1 MANNVVIL
9 GFGPA
14 AASAVEALRSQ
25 GCDANVDIVT
35 SGPAFCESPVL
46 TSYNAAGIVTRE
58 QGSIRTS
65 ALDDADTR
73 IFPNEKITFI
83 DVENQT
89 VKAASGR
96 EWPYSVCLIATG
108 ASPVLSGES
117 PLFECNPLMLRT
129 FDDAERLCATLA
141 AHPHAEVLV
150 SGTSMV
156 ALKAVE
162 ACIRREARP
171 VILGR
176 SPHILK
182 GSAHPCAASRMEGL
196 LEDQGIEFLLGE
208 TAEEARVLEDG
219 SVSVRFFHREK
230 PRVFDAV
237 LVAHGM
243 SPNIDFIGSAD
254 ISVDGGIV
262 VDALMRTSAPHVY
275 AAGDV
280 AKVPCLLGGRKVA
293 GLWLAARQ
301 QGKVAGANM
310 ARELCDEGR
319 ACTSD
324 ASAFAGGM
332 EYHGFLPANTI
343 KVGNALFAAAGM
355 IPSAE
360 DPFMVEE
367 VETENE
373 YLLKSY
379 LVQQD
384 GQALLCGFNLV
395 AKTGMT
401 GLFGK
406 LTDSI
411 GRMQAEITRN
421 ALQNAFGDF

>member
-1 MANNVVIL
+1 MANDVVIL

-25 GCDANVDIVT
+25 GCDANVDIIT
-35 SGPAFCESPVL
+35 AGPDSCESPVL

-58 QGSIRTS
+58 QGSIY
-65 ALDDADTR
+65 APVLDDANAR
-73 IFPNEKITFI
+73 IFSNEEIAFI
-83 DVENQT
+83 DTEGQT
-89 VKAASGR
+89 VKAVSGR
-96 EWPYSVCLIATG
+96 EWSYSVCLIATG

-117 PLFECNPLMLRT
+117 PLFGCNPLTLRT
-129 FDDAERLCATLA
+129 FEDAECLSAVLA
-141 AHPHAEVLV
+141 ARPHADVLI
-150 SGTSMV
+150 SGASMV
-156 ALKAVE
+156 ALKAAE
-162 ACIRREARP
+162 ACVRRDGRP
-171 VILGR
+171 TVLGR

-182 GSAHPCAASRMEGL
+182 GSAHPRAASRMETM
-196 LEDQGIEFLLGE
+196 LEEQGIELLLGE
-208 TAEEARVLEDG
+208 TAEKACVLEDG
-219 SVSVRFFHREK
+219 SVTVSFSHQEK

-243 SPNIDFIGSAD
+243 SPNVGFVENTNMH
-254 ISVDGGIV
+254 VDRGIV
-262 VDALMRTSAPHVY
+262 VDAFMRTSAPHVY

-280 AKVPCLLGGRKVA
+280 ATVPCLLGGSKVA

-301 QGKVAGANM
+301 QGKVAGVNM
-310 ARELCDEGR
+310 AKELCGEGR
-319 ACTSD
+319 ACISD
-324 ASAFAGGM
+324 ASAFVGGT

-343 KVGNALFAAAGM
+343 KVGDALFAAAGM

-360 DPFMVEE
+360 DPFAIEE
-367 VETENE
+367 IEAENE

-384 GQALLCGFNLV
+384 GRALLCGFNLV
-395 AKTGMT
+395 AKAGMA

-411 GRMQAEITRN
+411 GRMQAEIAHN
-421 ALQNAFGDF
+421 ALQGAFTDV

>member
-1 MANNVVIL
+1 MANDVVIL

-25 GCDANVDIVT
+25 GCDANVDIIT
-35 SGPAFCESPVL
+35 AGPASCESPVL

-58 QGSIRTS
+58 QGSIY
-65 ALDDADTR
+65 APVLDDANAR
-73 IFPNEKITFI
+73 IFPNEEIAFI
-83 DVENQT
+83 DTEGQT
-89 VKAASGR
+89 VKAVSGR
-96 EWPYSVCLIATG
+96 EWSYSVCLIATG

-117 PLFECNPLMLRT
+117 PLFGCNPLTLRT
-129 FDDAERLCATLA
+129 FEDAGCLSAVLA
-141 AHPHAEVLV
+141 ARPHADVLI

-156 ALKAVE
+156 ALKAAE
-162 ACIRREARP
+162 ACVRRDGRP
-171 VILGR
+171 TVLGR
-176 SPHILK
+176 SSHILK
-182 GSAHPCAASRMEGL
+182 GSAHPRAASRMETM
-196 LEDQGIEFLLGE
+196 LEEQGIELLLGE
-208 TAEEARVLEDG
+208 TAEKACVLEDG
-219 SVSVRFFHREK
+219 SVTVSFSHQEK

-243 SPNIDFIGSAD
+243 SPNVGFVENTNMH
-254 ISVDGGIV
+254 VDRGIV
-262 VDALMRTSAPHVY
+262 VDAFMRTSAPHVY

-280 AKVPCLLGGRKVA
+280 ATVPCLLGGSKVA

-301 QGKVAGANM
+301 QGKVAGMNM
-310 ARELCDEGR
+310 AKELCGEGR
-319 ACTSD
+319 ACISD
-324 ASAFAGGM
+324 ASAFVGGT

-343 KVGNALFAAAGM
+343 KVGDALFAAAGM

-360 DPFMVEE
+360 DPFAIEE
-367 VETENE
+367 IEAENE

-384 GQALLCGFNLV
+384 GRALLCGFNLV
-395 AKTGMT
+395 AKAGMA

-411 GRMQAEITRN
+411 GRMQAEIAHN
-421 ALQNAFGDF
+421 ALQGAFTDV

>member
-1 MANNVVIL
+1 MANDVVIL

-25 GCDANVDIVT
+25 GCDANVDIIT
-35 SGPAFCESPVL
+35 AGPASCESPVL

-58 QGSIRTS
+58 QGSIY
-65 ALDDADTR
+65 APVLDDANAR
-73 IFPNEKITFI
+73 IFPNEEIAFI
-83 DVENQT
+83 DTEGQT
-89 VKAASGR
+89 VKAVSGR
-96 EWPYSVCLIATG
+96 EWSYSVCLIATG

-117 PLFECNPLMLRT
+117 PLFGCNPLTLRT
-129 FDDAERLCATLA
+129 FEDAGCLSAVLA
-141 AHPHAEVLV
+141 ARPHADVLI

-156 ALKAVE
+156 ALKAAE
-162 ACIRREARP
+162 ACVRRDGRP
-171 VILGR
+171 TVLGR
-176 SPHILK
+176 SSHILK
-182 GSAHPCAASRMEGL
+182 GSAHPRAASRMETM
-196 LEDQGIEFLLGE
+196 LEEQGIELLLGE
-208 TAEEARVLEDG
+208 TAEKACVLEDG
-219 SVSVRFFHREK
+219 SVTVSFSHQEK

-243 SPNIDFIGSAD
+243 SPNVGFVENTNMH
-254 ISVDGGIV
+254 VDRGIV
-262 VDALMRTSAPHVY
+262 VDAFMRTSAPHVY

-280 AKVPCLLGGRKVA
+280 ATVPCLLGGSKVA

-301 QGKVAGANM
+301 QGKVAGVNM
-310 ARELCDEGR
+310 AKELCGEGR
-319 ACTSD
+319 ACISD
-324 ASAFAGGM
+324 ASAFVGGT

-343 KVGNALFAAAGM
+343 EVGDALFAAAGM

-360 DPFMVEE
+360 DPFAIEE
-367 VETENE
+367 IEAENE

-384 GQALLCGFNLV
+384 GRALLCGFNLV
-395 AKTGMT
+395 AKAGMA

-411 GRMQAEITRN
+411 GRMQAEIAHN
-421 ALQNAFGDF
+421 ALQGAFTDV

>member
-1 MANNVVIL
+1 MANDVVIL

-25 GCDANVDIVT
+25 GCDANVDIIT
-35 SGPAFCESPVL
+35 AGPDSCESPVL

-58 QGSIRTS
+58 QGSIY
-65 ALDDADTR
+65 APVLDDANAR
-73 IFPNEKITFI
+73 IFSNEEIAFI
-83 DVENQT
+83 DTEGQT
-89 VKAASGR
+89 VKAVSGR
-96 EWPYSVCLIATG
+96 EWSYSVCLIATG

-117 PLFECNPLMLRT
+117 PLFGCNPLTLRT
-129 FDDAERLCATLA
+129 FEDAECLSAVLA
-141 AHPHAEVLV
+141 ARPHADVLI

-156 ALKAVE
+156 ALKAAE
-162 ACIRREARP
+162 ACVRRDGRP
-171 VILGR
+171 TVLGR

-182 GSAHPCAASRMEGL
+182 GSAHPRAASRMETM
-196 LEDQGIEFLLGE
+196 LEEQGIELLLGE
-208 TAEEARVLEDG
+208 TAEKACVLEDG
-219 SVSVRFFHREK
+219 SVTVSFSHQEK

-243 SPNIDFIGSAD
+243 SPNVGFVENTNMH
-254 ISVDGGIV
+254 VDRGIV
-262 VDALMRTSAPHVY
+262 VDAFMRTSAPHVY

-280 AKVPCLLGGRKVA
+280 ATVPCLLGGSKVA

-301 QGKVAGANM
+301 QGKVAGVNM
-310 ARELCDEGR
+310 AKELCGEGR
-319 ACTSD
+319 ACISD
-324 ASAFAGGM
+324 ASAFVGGT

-343 KVGNALFAAAGM
+343 KVGDALFAAAGM

-360 DPFMVEE
+360 DPFAIEE
-367 VETENE
+367 IEAENE

-384 GQALLCGFNLV
+384 GRALLCGFNLV
-395 AKTGMT
+395 AKAGMA

-411 GRMQAEITRN
+411 GRMQAEIAHN
-421 ALQNAFGDF
+421 ALQGAFTDV

>member
-1 MANNVVIL
+1 MANDVVIL

-25 GCDANVDIVT
+25 GCDANVDIIT

-46 TSYNAAGIVTRE
+46 ASYNAAGTVTRE
-58 QGSIRTS
+58 QGSICGS
-65 ALDDADTR
+65 VLDDADVR
-73 IFPNEKITFI
+73 IFPNEEITSI
-83 DVENQT
+83 DTESQT
-89 VKAASGR
+89 VKSASGR

-117 PLFECNPLMLRT
+117 PLFECNPLTLRT
-129 FDDAERLCATLA
+129 FEDAERLSAVLA
-141 AHPHAEVLV
+141 ACPHAGVLL

-156 ALKAVE
+156 ALKAAEV
-162 ACIRREARP
+162 CIRRNARP
-171 VILGR
+171 TILGR

-182 GSAHPCAASRMEGL
+182 GSAHPRAASRMEAL
-196 LEDQGIEFLLGE
+196 LEDQGIELLLGE
-208 TAEEARVLEDG
+208 TAEKARVLEDG
-219 SVSVRFFHREK
+219 SVSVLLAHQEK
-230 PRVFDAV
+230 QRVFDAV

-243 SPNIDFIGSAD
+243 SPNIGFIENASIHA
-254 ISVDGGIV
+254 DGGII

-280 AKVPCLLGGRKVA
+280 ATVPCLLGGSKVA

-310 ARELCDEGR
+310 AKELRDEGG
-319 ACTSD
+319 ACVLRS
-324 ASAFAGGM
+324 SAFAGGM

-343 KVGNALFAAAGM
+343 KVGDALFAAAGM

-360 DPFMVEE
+360 DPFAIEE
-367 VETENE
+367 IETENE

-395 AKTGMT
+395 TKAGMT

-411 GRMQAEITRN
+411 GRMQAEIARN
-421 ALQNAFGDF
+421 ALQGVFTDV

>member
-1 MANNVVIL
+1 MANDVVIL

-25 GCDANVDIVT
+25 GCGANVDIIT
-35 SGPAFCESPVL
+35 AGPAFCESPVL
-46 TSYNAAGIVTRE
+46 TSYSVAGIVARE
-58 QGSIRTS
+58 QGSICTS
-65 ALDDADTR
+65 VLDDANVR
-73 IFPNEKITFI
+73 IFPNEEITSVDTEGQI
-83 DVENQT
+83 

-117 PLFECNPLMLRT
+117 PLFECSPLTLRT
-129 FDDAERLCATLA
+129 FEDAERLSTVLA
-141 AHPHAEVLV
+141 ARPHASILI

-156 ALKAVE
+156 ALKAAE
-162 ACIRREARP
+162 ACIRRDGRP
-171 VILGR
+171 TILGR

-182 GSAHPCAASRMEGL
+182 GSAHPRAASRMEAL
-196 LEDQGIEFLLGE
+196 LEDQGIELLLGE
-208 TAEEARVLEDG
+208 TAEKARVLEDG
-219 SVSVRFFHREK
+219 STSVSFSHREEPK
-230 PRVFDAV
+230 IFDAV

-243 SPNIDFIGSAD
+243 SPNIDFIENANIHAD
-254 ISVDGGIV
+254 RGIV
-262 VDALMRTSAPHVY
+262 VDAFMRTSVPHVY

-280 AKVPCLLGGRKVA
+280 AKAPCLLGGSKVA

-310 ARELCDEGR
+310 ARELRDKSG
-319 ACTSD
+319 AWMLGD
-324 ASAFAGGM
+324 SAPAGGM

-343 KVGNALFAAAGM
+343 KVGDALFAAAGM

-360 DPFMVEE
+360 DPFAIEE
-367 VETENE
+367 IETESE
-373 YLLKSY
+373 YLMKSY
-379 LVQQD
+379 LVLQD
-384 GQALLCGFNLV
+384 GRALLCGFNLV
-395 AKTGMT
+395 AKADMT

-411 GRMQAEITRN
+411 GRMQAEIARN
-421 ALQNAFGDF
+421 ALQGAFTDI

>member
-14 AASAVEALRSQ
+14 AASALEALRSW
-25 GCDANVDIVT
+25 GCEANLDIIT
-35 SGPAFCESPVL
+35 AGPARCEIPVL
-46 TSYNAAGIVTRE
+46 TSYGVAGIIERE
-58 QGSIRTS
+58 QGSIRIP
-65 ALDDADTR
+65 AADASNTR
-73 IFPNEKITFI
+73 IFPNERITSI
-83 DVENQT
+83 DTENRV

-117 PLFECNPLMLRT
+117 PLFECNPLTLRT
-129 FDDAERLCATLA
+129 FEDAERLSAVLA
-141 AHPHAEVLV
+141 ARPHAGVLI

-156 ALKAVE
+156 ALKAAE
-162 ACIRREARP
+162 ACIRRGGRP
-171 VILGR
+171 TILGR

-182 GSAHPCAASRMEGL
+182 GSAHPRAASRMEAL
-196 LEDQGIEFLLGE
+196 LEDQEIELLLGE
-208 TAEEARVLEDG
+208 TAEKARVLEDG
-219 SVSVRFFHREK
+219 SISVSFSHREE
-230 PRVFDAV
+230 PRIFDAV

-243 SPNIDFIGSAD
+243 SPNTGFIENANIRAD
-254 ISVDGGIV
+254 RGIV
-262 VDALMRTSAPHVY
+262 VDAFMRTSVPHVY

-280 AKVPCLLGGRKVA
+280 ATVPCLLGGSKVA

-310 ARELCDEGR
+310 ARELRDEGR
-319 ACTSD
+319 AYVSD
-324 ASAFAGGM
+324 ASAFADGM

-343 KVGNALFAAAGM
+343 KVGDTLFAAAGM

-360 DPFMVEE
+360 DPFVVEE
-367 VETENE
+367 IETENE
-373 YLLKSY
+373 YLMKSY
-379 LVQQD
+379 LVVQD
-384 GQALLCGFNLV
+384 GRALLCGFNLV
-395 AKTGMT
+395 AKAGMA

-411 GRMQAEITRN
+411 GRMQAEIARN
-421 ALQNAFGDF
+421 ALQGAFTDV

>member
-1 MANNVVIL
+1 MANDVVIL

-25 GCDANVDIVT
+25 GCDANVDIIT
-35 SGPAFCESPVL
+35 AGPTFCESPVL

-58 QGSIRTS
+58 QGSIYAS
-65 ALDDADTR
+65 ALDDANVR
-73 IFPNEKITFI
+73 IFPNEEITSL
-83 DVENQT
+83 DTESQT

-117 PLFECNPLMLRT
+117 PLFECDPLTLRT
-129 FDDAERLCATLA
+129 FEDAERLSAVLA
-141 AHPHAEVLV
+141 ARPHASILI

-156 ALKAVE
+156 ALKAAE
-162 ACIRREARP
+162 ACIRRGGRP
-171 VILGR
+171 TILGR

-182 GSAHPCAASRMEGL
+182 GSAHSRAASRMEAL
-196 LEDQGIEFLLGE
+196 LEDQGIELLLGE
-208 TAEEARVLEDG
+208 IAEKARVLKDG
-219 SVSVRFFHREK
+219 STSVSFSHQEEPK
-230 PRVFDAV
+230 IFDAV

-243 SPNIDFIGSAD
+243 SPNTDFIENANIHAD
-254 ISVDGGIV
+254 RGIV
-262 VDALMRTSAPHVY
+262 VDAFMRTSAPHVY

-280 AKVPCLLGGRKVA
+280 ATVPCLLGGSKVA

-301 QGKVAGANM
+301 QGKVAGTNM
-310 ARELCDEGR
+310 AKELRDEGR
-319 ACTSD
+319 ACASD
-324 ASAFAGGM
+324 VSAFAGSM

-343 KVGNALFAAAGM
+343 KVGAALFAAAGM

-360 DPFMVEE
+360 DPFAIEE
-367 VETENE
+367 IETENE

-379 LVQQD
+379 LVRQD
-384 GQALLCGFNLV
+384 GRALLSGFNLV
-395 AKTGMT
+395 AKADMA

-411 GRMQAEITRN
+411 GRMQAEIARS
-421 ALQNAFGDF
+421 ALQGAFTDV

>member
-1 MANNVVIL
+1 MANDVVIL

-25 GCDANVDIVT
+25 GCDANVDIIT
-35 SGPAFCESPVL
+35 AGPASCESPVL

-58 QGSIRTS
+58 QGSIY
-65 ALDDADTR
+65 APVLDDANAR
-73 IFPNEKITFI
+73 IFPNEEIAFI
-83 DVENQT
+83 DTEGQT
-89 VKAASGR
+89 VKAVSGR
-96 EWPYSVCLIATG
+96 EWSYSVCLIATG

-117 PLFECNPLMLRT
+117 PLFGCNPLTLRT
-129 FDDAERLCATLA
+129 FEDAGCLSAVLA
-141 AHPHAEVLV
+141 ARPHADVLI

-156 ALKAVE
+156 ALKAAE
-162 ACIRREARP
+162 ACVRRDGRP
-171 VILGR
+171 TVLGR
-176 SPHILK
+176 SSHILK
-182 GSAHPCAASRMEGL
+182 GSAHPRAASRMETM
-196 LEDQGIEFLLGE
+196 LEEQGIELLLGE
-208 TAEEARVLEDG
+208 TAEKACVLEDG
-219 SVSVRFFHREK
+219 SVTVSFSHQEK

-243 SPNIDFIGSAD
+243 SPNVGFVENTNMH
-254 ISVDGGIV
+254 VDRGIV
-262 VDALMRTSAPHVY
+262 VDAFMRTSAPHVY

-280 AKVPCLLGGRKVA
+280 ATVPCLLGGSKVA

-301 QGKVAGANM
+301 QGKVAGVNM
-310 ARELCDEGR
+310 AKELCGEGR
-319 ACTSD
+319 ACISD
-324 ASAFAGGM
+324 ASAFVGGT

-343 KVGNALFAAAGM
+343 KVGDALFAAAGM

-360 DPFMVEE
+360 DPFAIEE
-367 VETENE
+367 IEAENE

-384 GQALLCGFNLV
+384 GRALLCGFNLV
-395 AKTGMT
+395 AKAGMA

-411 GRMQAEITRN
+411 GRMQAEIAHN
-421 ALQNAFGDF
+421 ALQGAFTDV

>member
-1 MANNVVIL
+1 MANDVVIL

-25 GCDANVDIVT
+25 GCDANVDIIT

-58 QGSIRTS
+58 QGSIYAS
-65 ALDDADTR
+65 ALDDANTHV
-73 IFPNEKITFI
+73 FPNEEITSVDTEGQI
-83 DVENQT
+83 

-117 PLFECNPLMLRT
+117 PLFECNPLTLRT
-129 FDDAERLCATLA
+129 FEDAERLSAVLA
-141 AHPHAEVLV
+141 ARPHAGVLI

-156 ALKAVE
+156 ALKAAE
-162 ACIRREARP
+162 ACIRRGGRP
-171 VILGR
+171 TILGR

-182 GSAHPCAASRMEGL
+182 GSAHPRAASRMEGL
-196 LEDQGIEFLLGE
+196 LEDQEIELLLGE
-208 TAEEARVLEDG
+208 TAEKARVLEDG
-219 SVSVRFFHREK
+219 STSVSFSRQEE
-230 PRVFDAV
+230 PRVFDAI

-243 SPNIDFIGSAD
+243 SPNIDFIENASIHAD
-254 ISVDGGIV
+254 KGIV
-262 VDALMRTSAPHVY
+262 VDAFMRTSVPHVY

-280 AKVPCLLGGRKVA
+280 AKVPCLLGGSKVA

-310 ARELCDEGR
+310 AKELCDDGR
-319 ACTSD
+319 ACISD

-343 KVGNALFAAAGM
+343 KVGDALFAAAGM

-360 DPFMVEE
+360 ESFTIEKID
-367 VETENE
+367 TENE
-373 YLLKSY
+373 YLMKSY

-384 GQALLCGFNLV
+384 GRALLCGFNLV
-395 AKTGMT
+395 AKAGMT

-411 GRMQAEITRN
+411 GRMQAEIARN
-421 ALQNAFGDF
+421 ALQGAFTDV

>member
-1 MANNVVIL
+1 MANDVVIL

-25 GCDANVDIVT
+25 GCDANVDIIT
-35 SGPAFCESPVL
+35 AGPDSCESPVL

-58 QGSIRTS
+58 QGSIY
-65 ALDDADTR
+65 APVLDDANAR
-73 IFPNEKITFI
+73 IFSNEEIAFI
-83 DVENQT
+83 DTEGQT
-89 VKAASGR
+89 VKAVSGR
-96 EWPYSVCLIATG
+96 EWSYSVCLIATG

-117 PLFECNPLMLRT
+117 PLFGCNPLALRT
-129 FDDAERLCATLA
+129 FEDAECLSAVLA
-141 AHPHAEVLV
+141 ARPHADVLI

-156 ALKAVE
+156 ALKAAE
-162 ACIRREARP
+162 ACVRRDGRP
-171 VILGR
+171 TVLGR

-182 GSAHPCAASRMEGL
+182 GSAHPRAASRMETM
-196 LEDQGIEFLLGE
+196 LEEQGIELLLGE
-208 TAEEARVLEDG
+208 TAEKACVLEDG
-219 SVSVRFFHREK
+219 SVTVSFSHQEK

-243 SPNIDFIGSAD
+243 SPNVGFVENTNMH
-254 ISVDGGIV
+254 VDRGIV
-262 VDALMRTSAPHVY
+262 VDAFMRTSAPHVY

-280 AKVPCLLGGRKVA
+280 ATVPCLLGGSKVA

-301 QGKVAGANM
+301 QGKVAGVNM
-310 ARELCDEGR
+310 AKELCGEGR
-319 ACTSD
+319 ACISD
-324 ASAFAGGM
+324 ASAFVGGT

-343 KVGNALFAAAGM
+343 KVGDALFAAAGM

-360 DPFMVEE
+360 DPFAIEE
-367 VETENE
+367 IEAENE

-379 LVQQD
+379 LVVQD
-384 GQALLCGFNLV
+384 GRALLCGFNLV
-395 AKTGMT
+395 AKAGMA

-411 GRMQAEITRN
+411 GRMQAEIARN
-421 ALQNAFGDF
+421 ALQGAFTDV

>member
-1 MANNVVIL
+1 MANDVVIL

-25 GCDANVDIVT
+25 GCDANVDIIT
-35 SGPAFCESPVL
+35 AGPDSCESPVL

-58 QGSIRTS
+58 QGSIY
-65 ALDDADTR
+65 APVLDDANAR
-73 IFPNEKITFI
+73 IFSNEEIAFI
-83 DVENQT
+83 DTEGQT
-89 VKAASGR
+89 VKAVSGR
-96 EWPYSVCLIATG
+96 EWSYSVCLIATG

-117 PLFECNPLMLRT
+117 PLFGCNPLTLRT
-129 FDDAERLCATLA
+129 FEDAECLSAVLA
-141 AHPHAEVLV
+141 ARPHADVLI

-156 ALKAVE
+156 ALKAAE
-162 ACIRREARP
+162 ACVRRDGRP
-171 VILGR
+171 TVLGR

-182 GSAHPCAASRMEGL
+182 GSAHPRAASRMETM
-196 LEDQGIEFLLGE
+196 LEEQGIELLLGE
-208 TAEEARVLEDG
+208 TAEKACVLEDG
-219 SVSVRFFHREK
+219 SVTVSFSHQEK

-243 SPNIDFIGSAD
+243 SPNVGFVENTNMH
-254 ISVDGGIV
+254 VDRGIV
-262 VDALMRTSAPHVY
+262 VDAFMRTSAPHVY

-280 AKVPCLLGGRKVA
+280 ATAPCLLGGSKVA

-301 QGKVAGANM
+301 QGKVAGVNM
-310 ARELCDEGR
+310 AKELCGEGR
-319 ACTSD
+319 ACISD
-324 ASAFAGGM
+324 ASAFVGGT

-343 KVGNALFAAAGM
+343 KVGDALFAAAGM

-360 DPFMVEE
+360 DPFAIEE
-367 VETENE
+367 IEAENE

-384 GQALLCGFNLV
+384 GRALLCGFNLV
-395 AKTGMT
+395 AKAGMA

-411 GRMQAEITRN
+411 GRMQAEIAHN
-421 ALQNAFGDF
+421 ALQGAFTDV

>member
-1 MANNVVIL
+1 MANDVVIL

-25 GCDANVDIVT
+25 GCDANVDIIT
-35 SGPAFCESPVL
+35 AGPASCESPVL

-58 QGSIRTS
+58 QGSIY
-65 ALDDADTR
+65 APVLDDANAR
-73 IFPNEKITFI
+73 IFPNEEIAFI
-83 DVENQT
+83 DTEGQT
-89 VKAASGR
+89 VKAVSGR
-96 EWPYSVCLIATG
+96 EWSYSVCLIATG

-117 PLFECNPLMLRT
+117 PLFGCNPLTLRT
-129 FDDAERLCATLA
+129 FEDAGCLSAVLA
-141 AHPHAEVLV
+141 ARPHADVLI

-156 ALKAVE
+156 ALKAAE
-162 ACIRREARP
+162 ACVRRDGRP
-171 VILGR
+171 TVLGR
-176 SPHILK
+176 SSHILK
-182 GSAHPCAASRMEGL
+182 GSAHPRAASRMETM
-196 LEDQGIEFLLGE
+196 LEEQGIELLLGE
-208 TAEEARVLEDG
+208 TAEKACVLEDG
-219 SVSVRFFHREK
+219 SVTVSFSHQEK

-243 SPNIDFIGSAD
+243 SPNVGFVENTNMH
-254 ISVDGGIV
+254 VDRGIV
-262 VDALMRTSAPHVY
+262 VDAFMRTSAPHVY

-280 AKVPCLLGGRKVA
+280 ATVPCLLGGSKVA

-301 QGKVAGANM
+301 QGKVAGVNM
-310 ARELCDEGR
+310 AKELCGEGG
-319 ACTSD
+319 ACISD
-324 ASAFAGGM
+324 ASAFVGGT

-343 KVGNALFAAAGM
+343 KVGDALFAAAGM

-360 DPFMVEE
+360 DPFAIEE
-367 VETENE
+367 IEAENE

-384 GQALLCGFNLV
+384 GRALLCGFNLV
-395 AKTGMT
+395 AKAGMA

-411 GRMQAEITRN
+411 GRMQAEIAHN
-421 ALQNAFGDF
+421 ALQGAFTDV

>member
-1 MANNVVIL
+1 MANDVVI

-25 GCDANVDIVT
+25 GCDANVDIIT
-35 SGPAFCESPVL
+35 AGPDSCESPVL

-58 QGSIRTS
+58 QGSIY
-65 ALDDADTR
+65 APVLDDANAR
-73 IFPNEKITFI
+73 IFSNEEIAFI
-83 DVENQT
+83 DTEGQT
-89 VKAASGR
+89 VKAVSGR
-96 EWPYSVCLIATG
+96 EWSYSVCLIATG

-117 PLFECNPLMLRT
+117 PLFGCNPLTLRT
-129 FDDAERLCATLA
+129 FEDAECLSAVLA
-141 AHPHAEVLV
+141 ARPHADVLI

-156 ALKAVE
+156 ALKAAE
-162 ACIRREARP
+162 ACVRRDGRP
-171 VILGR
+171 TVLGR

-182 GSAHPCAASRMEGL
+182 GSAHPRAASRMETM
-196 LEDQGIEFLLGE
+196 LEEQGIELLLGE
-208 TAEEARVLEDG
+208 TAEKACVLEDG
-219 SVSVRFFHREK
+219 SLTVSFSHQEK

-243 SPNIDFIGSAD
+243 SPNVGFVENTNMH
-254 ISVDGGIV
+254 VDRGIV
-262 VDALMRTSAPHVY
+262 VDAFMRTSAPHVY

-280 AKVPCLLGGRKVA
+280 ATVPCLLGGSKVA

-301 QGKVAGANM
+301 QGKVAGVNM
-310 ARELCDEGR
+310 AKELCGEGR
-319 ACTSD
+319 ACISD
-324 ASAFAGGM
+324 ASAFVGGT

-343 KVGNALFAAAGM
+343 KVGDALFAAAGM

-360 DPFMVEE
+360 DPFAIEE
-367 VETENE
+367 IEAENE

-384 GQALLCGFNLV
+384 GRALLCGFNLV
-395 AKTGMT
+395 AKAGMA

-411 GRMQAEITRN
+411 GRMQAEIAHN
-421 ALQNAFGDF
+421 ALQGAFTDV

>member
-1 MANNVVIL
+1 MANDVVIL

-25 GCDANVDIVT
+25 GCDANVDIIT
-35 SGPAFCESPVL
+35 AGPASCESPVL

-58 QGSIRTS
+58 QGSVYAS
-65 ALDDADTR
+65 ALDDANVHV
-73 IFPNEKITFI
+73 FPNEEITSV
-83 DVENQT
+83 DTEGQT
-89 VKAASGR
+89 VKAVSGR
-96 EWPYSVCLIATG
+96 EWSYSVCLIATG

-117 PLFECNPLMLRT
+117 PLFGCNPLTLRT
-129 FDDAERLCATLA
+129 FEDAGCLSAVLA
-141 AHPHAEVLV
+141 ARPHADVLI

-156 ALKAVE
+156 ALKAAE
-162 ACIRREARP
+162 ACVRRDGRP
-171 VILGR
+171 TVLGR
-176 SPHILK
+176 SSHILK
-182 GSAHPCAASRMEGL
+182 GSAHPRAASRMETM
-196 LEDQGIEFLLGE
+196 LEEQGIELLLGE
-208 TAEEARVLEDG
+208 TAEKACVLEDG
-219 SVSVRFFHREK
+219 SVTVSFSHQEK

-243 SPNIDFIGSAD
+243 SPNVGFVENTNMH
-254 ISVDGGIV
+254 VDRGIV
-262 VDALMRTSAPHVY
+262 VDAFMRTSAPHVY

-280 AKVPCLLGGRKVA
+280 ATVPCLLGGSKVA

-301 QGKVAGANM
+301 QGKVAGVNM
-310 ARELCDEGR
+310 AKELCGEGR
-319 ACTSD
+319 ACISD
-324 ASAFAGGM
+324 ASAFVGGT

-343 KVGNALFAAAGM
+343 KVGDALFAAAGM

-360 DPFMVEE
+360 DPFAIEE
-367 VETENE
+367 IEAENE

-384 GQALLCGFNLV
+384 GRALLCGFNLV
-395 AKTGMT
+395 AKAGMA

-411 GRMQAEITRN
+411 GRMQAEIAHN
-421 ALQNAFGDF
+421 ALQGAFTDV

>member
-1 MANNVVIL
+1 MANDVVIL

-25 GCDANVDIVT
+25 GCDANVDIIT
-35 SGPAFCESPVL
+35 AGPDSCESPVL

-58 QGSIRTS
+58 QGSIY
-65 ALDDADTR
+65 APVLDDANAR
-73 IFPNEKITFI
+73 IFSNEEIAFI
-83 DVENQT
+83 DTEGQT
-89 VKAASGR
+89 VKAVSGR
-96 EWPYSVCLIATG
+96 EWSYSVCLIATG

-117 PLFECNPLMLRT
+117 PLFGCNPLTLRT
-129 FDDAERLCATLA
+129 FEDAECLSAVLA
-141 AHPHAEVLV
+141 ARPHADVLI

-156 ALKAVE
+156 ALKAAE
-162 ACIRREARP
+162 ACVRRDGRP
-171 VILGR
+171 TVLGR

-182 GSAHPCAASRMEGL
+182 GSAHPRAASRMETM
-196 LEDQGIEFLLGE
+196 LEEQGIELLLGE
-208 TAEEARVLEDG
+208 TAEKACVLEDG
-219 SVSVRFFHREK
+219 SVTVSFSHQEK

-243 SPNIDFIGSAD
+243 SPNVGFVENTNMH
-254 ISVDGGIV
+254 VDRGIV
-262 VDALMRTSAPHVY
+262 VDAFMRTSAPHVY

-280 AKVPCLLGGRKVA
+280 VTVPCLLGGSKVA

-301 QGKVAGANM
+301 QGKVAGVNM
-310 ARELCDEGR
+310 AKELCGEGR
-319 ACTSD
+319 ACISD
-324 ASAFAGGM
+324 ASAFVGGT

-343 KVGNALFAAAGM
+343 KVGDALFAAAGM

-360 DPFMVEE
+360 DPFAIEE
-367 VETENE
+367 IEAENE

-384 GQALLCGFNLV
+384 DRALLCGFNLV
-395 AKTGMT
+395 AKAGMA

-411 GRMQAEITRN
+411 GRMQAEIAHN
-421 ALQNAFGDF
+421 ALQGAFTDV